1 MLKIKGR
8 AGLLAPMD
16 LKLKQAFIQEALPEI
31 IKAGLFRWA
40 SGWGSSQL
48 CGGDSR

>member
-16 LKLKQAFIQEALPEI
+16 LKLKQAFIQGALPEI
-31 IKAGLFRWA
+31 IKAGLPRWA
-40 SGWGSSQL
+40 SGWGEDRL
-48 CGGDSR
+48 CGEG